1 MSYKT
6 NKPLPPPLWQGMQWS
21 AVKWQLKRFAKGF
34 RFSDTSFRGGGG
46 GNGSG
51 GRKKS
56 RRGES
61 KGRTKQAICHLG
73 SLGAFL
79 FTRFGFLFYFFCWGG
94 VTWFATRMSRGWY
107 VEKVKG
113 SKKGGRGVERQGCS
127 ACSIVQNVSVSS
139 LMFGC
144 FCCCCCVQ
152 HLSISFRDCHLELSF
167 SISDFLFS
175 FWLKCFAKLTL
186 TACLPEPCV
195 PPSCLFPI
203 EIRARLL
210 PHSITLD
217 ASALSHL
224 PAPPSSHLIAGLPGA
239 SVIRLVWHFL
249 YSAISFISH
258 KRLYYNLPYTIQR
271 EGSILPLLY
280 KERLLYNLLKGSA
293 PHLAGVSRT
302 LKSRKKGERREKEER
317 APVATRQNSIELKF
331 VTISLFL
338 VKGRK
343 VLFALSSRI
352 SPDRAP
358 HLHFVKSVSEKL
370 CKHFKSTTRELSKWV
385 SREWERDSE
394 RKNTSAGCGQ
404 FQN

>member
-1 MSYKT
+1 MFCQAYF
-6 NKPLPPPLWQGMQWS
+6 NCLP
-21 AVKWQLKRFAKGF
+21 
-34 RFSDTSFRGGGG
+34 
-46 GNGSG
+46 
-51 GRKKS
+51 
-56 RRGES
+56 
-61 KGRTKQAICHLG
+61 
-73 SLGAFL
+73 
-79 FTRFGFLFYFFCWGG
+79 
-94 VTWFATRMSRGWY
+94 
-107 VEKVKG
+107 
-113 SKKGGRGVERQGCS
+113 
-127 ACSIVQNVSVSS
+127 
-139 LMFGC
+139 
-144 FCCCCCVQ
+144 
-152 HLSISFRDCHLELSF
+152 
-167 SISDFLFS
+167 
-175 FWLKCFAKLTL
+175 
-186 TACLPEPCV
+186 ACLPEPCV

-239 SVIRLVWHFL
+239 SVIRLVVWHFL

-271 EGSILPLLY
+271 EGTILPLLY

-302 LKSRKKGERREKEER
+302 LKSRKKGVRERERKRQEER

-385 SREWERDSE
+385 SREREREKNE